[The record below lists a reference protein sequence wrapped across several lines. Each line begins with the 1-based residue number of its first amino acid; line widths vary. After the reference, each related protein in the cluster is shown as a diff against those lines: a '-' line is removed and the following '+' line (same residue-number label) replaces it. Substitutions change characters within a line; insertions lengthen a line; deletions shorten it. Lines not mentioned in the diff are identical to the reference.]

1 MYFMDIER
9 RSKSSYM
16 LIVSEDTE
24 ESVQKDLTEFIE
36 NYQIISIKTGMDA
49 DEVRDK
55 VDYGLQNYD
64 NPIII
69 VKKYHSMNEDLQK
82 FISQYLKHIAEEY
95 VDVPIIVY
103 DNNGNN
109 LVTQNPDL
117 SMRVYKL

>member
-36 NYQIISIKTGMDA
+36 NYQRISIKTGMDA

-55 VDYGLQNYD
+55 VDYRLQNYD
-64 NPIII
+64 NPIIV
-69 VKKYHSMNEDLQK
+69 VKKYHSMNEDL
-82 FISQYLKHIAEEY
+82 
-95 VDVPIIVY
+95 
-103 DNNGNN
+103 
-109 LVTQNPDL
+109 
-117 SMRVYKL
+117 

>member
-1 MYFMDIER
+1 MDIER

-16 LIVSEDTE
+16 LIVSDNTEKSEKEDLNEFLRDYNSISITTGIDTE
-24 ESVQKDLTEFIE
+24 NVK
-36 NYQIISIKTGMDA
+36 
-49 DEVRDK
+49 DK
-55 VDYGLQNYD
+55 VNNGLQNYN

-69 VKKYHSMNEDLQK
+69 VENYHIMDEDLQR

-103 DNNGNN
+103 DDDGDN

-117 SMRVYKL
+117 SMRLYNL